1 MQIVRPKQPL
11 AKVVYA
17 LAPSSCLRCGV
28 LGSDLCKTCRPFAL
42 IAKTASC
49 FSCNALSEEFKTC
62 HRCRKITPLSRVY
75 IASHYEGVVKD
86 LITRLKYHY
95 AVDNGKI
102 IGHMLSEHVVDE
114 YDAVVAV
121 PTSAKRY
128 RQRGFNPS
136 LEIAKTVAANIKT
149 PHVNA
154 LYRLGNT
161 QQVGS
166 DRGHRLSQ
174 LNEMIE
180 VRRSVPSR
188 LGGVRVLLIDDVV
201 TTGATLSECAK
212 VLKQAGAKSVE
223 AAVLAKH

>member
-17 LAPSSCLRCGV
+17 LAPSSCLRCGA
-28 LGSDLCKTCRPFAL
+28 LGSDLCEACRPFAL
-42 IAKTASC
+42 IAKAASC
-49 FSCNALSEEFKTC
+49 FNCNALSEEFETC
-62 HRCRKITPLSRVY
+62 RRCRISTSLSRVY
-75 IASHYEGVVKD
+75 VASHYEGVVKD

-102 IGHMLSEHVVDE
+102 IGNMLSEHIAGE

-136 LEIAKTVAANIKT
+136 LQIAKTVAANTET
-149 PHVNA
+149 PRVNA
-154 LYRLGNT
+154 LYRVGNT

-174 LNEMIE
+174 LNGMIG
-180 VRRSVPSR
+180 VRRSKTSHLIGMR
-188 LGGVRVLLIDDVV
+188 ILLIDDVM
-201 TTGATLSECAK
+201 TTGATLNECAK
-212 VLKQAGAKSVE
+212 VLKQTGVKSVE